1 MQLNLEAAFKFW
13 VLQFSGACLQKEGKR
28 LSIPEPIHY
37 YVFFRLQTYFQE
49 NAIQPRVNQSL
60 GHFHANPFPKN

>member
-28 LSIPEPIHY
+28 LAIPEPIHY
-37 YVFFRLQTYFQE
+37 YVFFSSSNLFSRKCNPT
-49 NAIQPRVNQSL
+49 QS
-60 GHFHANPFPKN
+60 